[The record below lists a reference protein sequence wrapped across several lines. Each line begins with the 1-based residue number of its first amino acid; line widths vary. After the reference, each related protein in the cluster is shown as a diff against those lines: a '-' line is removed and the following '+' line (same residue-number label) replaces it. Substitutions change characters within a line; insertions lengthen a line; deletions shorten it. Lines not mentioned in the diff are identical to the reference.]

1 MLKLSKKADYG
12 LIAVRHLAMKY
23 ASGACSSKEIARE
36 YGIPTE
42 LLAKIL
48 QKLVKKGLLVS
59 QHGAEGGYA
68 LARHPATITVFE
80 VIRAVDGPLL
90 ITSCITAHGD
100 CSQSTTCTVREPL
113 SKINEIIVQALSSVT
128 ISSLEQNGTA
138 KEPAAAEPTL
148 VQIESPARQAG

>member
-23 ASGACSSKEIARE
+23 ATGACSSKEIARA

-68 LARHPATITVFE
+68 LARPPASVTVFE
-80 VIRAVDGPLL
+80 VIRAIDGPLL
-90 ITSCITAHGD
+90 ITSCITSHGD
-100 CSQSTTCTVREPL
+100 SCSQTNTCTVKEPL

-128 ISSLEQNGTA
+128 ISSLDENGSLP
-138 KEPAAAEPTL
+138 PAASPSL
-148 VQIESPARQAG
+148 VQIESPGQHA